1 MAIKVR
7 PLHDRII
14 VQPILALSRFCWKVI
29 DVGIIDGIVNGVGFA
44 ARGVGFVVSLFQT
57 GTLNTYA
64 FILTVGVLIILGV
77 SIF

>member
-1 MAIKVR
+1 MDQPAIHLDV
-7 PLHDRII
+7 
-14 VQPILALSRFCWKVI
+14 ILARIGLGSQS
-29 DVGIIDGIVNGVGFA
+29 GNGLPVDRHVPIKNELLGFA
-44 ARGVGFVVSLFQT
+44 ARGVGFVVSMFQT